1 MDVQCT
7 LQLNTSYII
16 YNAQIQYIFIL
27 AINKNNTEDKLNVY
41 NI

>member
-16 YNAQIQYIFIL
+16 YNVQIKYIFIL
-27 AINKNNTEDKLNVY
+27 AINKNQNENKLNFY